1 MKKIIILLIVFLL
14 SACTSQKISEG
25 NLTSA
30 LDNTLDSIDT
40 RYNFRT
46 NNKST
51 YFSYYLPSD
60 CQEMEN
66 SENASIIYFLNSKI
80 VMNLNISSIINNKF
94 YKDSVFDD
102 EGFFNKDNVI
112 YFKDGIFSK
121 NNGVT
126 SKFFIKVYKDNDIY
140 LIQLKTN
147 ELNFYANT
155 NINEIIEVINHI
167 FLMAKT
173 VEVDNTSII
182 AHYSA
187 KEVIDYEKKQIDL
200 FDYVNPS
207 EGYLTDL
214 INSSNGVITNE
225 QENLTP
231 NQETT
236 ESIDEEMNEEDS
248 DEIEENDQE

>member
-1 MKKIIILLIVFLL
+1 MLIVFLL
-14 SACTSQKISEG
+14 SACTSQQISED
-25 NLTSA
+25 NLTAA
-30 LDNTLDSIDT
+30 LDNALNNIDT

-80 VMNLNISSIINNKF
+80 VMNVNIPSIINNKF

-112 YFKDGIFSK
+112 YFKDGVFSK

-126 SKFFIKVYKDNDIY
+126 SRFFIKVYKDNDVY

-155 NINEIIEVINHI
+155 NINEIIEVINHM

-173 VEVDNTSII
+173 VEVDNASII

-214 INSSNGVITNE
+214 INSSNGVVTNE
-225 QENLTP
+225 QKNAVP
-231 NQETT
+231 SQETT
-236 ESIDEEMNEEDS
+236 ENIDEDIDEEDS
-248 DEIEENDQE
+248 GKIEESGQEE